1 MSQATFHPLSGEP
14 TARAVQSVS
23 RELIE
28 MANPP
33 QTRRVKASYDAA
45 RDNAQHAAYWGNADN
60 LNPVDA
66 HNQGVRQK
74 LVSRS
79 RYEVENNGYVDGII
93 QTYATDLVGKGP
105 KLRMQTGNAEFNTVI
120 ETLYWQWANEVKLR
134 RKLWCM
140 AHAKL
145 QDGEAFAI
153 ATTNLGLRS
162 RVKLDLV
169 LIETEQVQSRF
180 GSLNSNDYADGIK
193 RDEFGNPEWYDVLPQ
208 HPGGSSSFLHSD
220 PVRVP
225 AAQVMHWFLLRRPG
239 QHRGV
244 PELRSTLNVGASSR
258 RMREAMVASV
268 ENCAK
273 LGAIL
278 LKTGFQPDQM
288 DLVAPM
294 STLEVPIGLITA
306 LPSGQDAMQMKA
318 EHPNASY
325 ESFLHEQIKEHA
337 RPLSM
342 PFAKAACDSSNS
354 NYASGRLDHQ
364 TYYAA
369 LDVVRQDGNDLVLD
383 QLFGLWWAEARI
395 EYGWEN
401 APEFPPIHD
410 WDWPKH
416 PAADLATEAESN
428 DKRLRNGSIS
438 PSQLYSEN
446 GEDFEDALPVMAN
459 DYGVSPDEMRT
470 ILRDAIFNS
479 QNQQASMQQA
489 DTQAKAADAAAKV
502 AQQEADKPTPAPA
515 AQPQG
520 APANA

>member
-1 MSQATFHPLSGEP
+1 MAQATFHPLSGEP
-14 TARAVQSVS
+14 TARAVQPAA
-23 RELIE
+23 RELMD
-28 MANPP
+28 MAMPP
-33 QTRRVKASYDAA
+33 QTRRVNASYDAA
-45 RDNAQHAAYWGNADN
+45 RDNDIHANYWDNADQ
-60 LNPVDA
+60 LSAVDA
-66 HNQGVRQK
+66 NNQGVRQK

-105 KLRMQTGNAEFNTVI
+105 KLRMQTGNAEFNATI
-120 ETLYWQWANEVKLR
+120 ELLFWQWQKEVKLR

-153 ATTNLGLRS
+153 ATTNMGLRS
-162 RVKLDLV
+162 RVKLDVV

-180 GSLNSNDYADGIK
+180 NSFNQNGYDDGIK

-208 HPGGSSSFLHSD
+208 HPGGSSAFL
-220 PVRVP
+220 PREPQRVP
-225 AAQVMHWFLLRRPG
+225 AKFVMHWFLLRRPG

-306 LPSGQDAMQMKA
+306 LPSGQDALQMKA
-318 EHPNASY
+318 EHPNATY
-325 ESFLHEQIKEHA
+325 AEFLHEQIKEHA

-383 QLFGLWWAEARI
+383 QLFGLWWAEARM
-395 EYGWEN
+395 EYGWVD
-401 APEFPPIHD
+401 APDAPPIHD

-428 DKRLRNGSIS
+428 DKRLRNGSVS
-438 PSQLYSEN
+438 LSQLYSEN
-446 GEDFEDALPVMAN
+446 GEDFEDTLPVMAAEYN
-459 DYGVSPDEMRT
+459 KTPEEMREA
-470 ILRDAIFNS
+470 LFAAIFNS

-489 DTQAKAADAAAKV
+489 DTQAKAAEAAAKV
-502 AQQEADKPTPAPA
+502 AQQIADKPTPAPA
-515 AQPQG
+515 ARPQG
-520 APANA
+520 ASANA